1 MAIAPSSTYGTIDK
15 LDITP
20 LRKLHKLIIFAPI
33 KSVEAKMLPY
43 RKTSMLILLKI
54 KRMHYEYTEWKKL
67 LSRNTVFT

>member
-1 MAIAPSSTYGTIDK
+1 MAIAPSSTYGTIDR

-43 RKTSMLILLKI
+43 RHSTRKSRIMLLHEKN
-54 KRMHYEYTEWKKL
+54 HSST
-67 LSRNTVFT
+67 